1 MLPALSPAQW
11 ITLAAVAAAGLVLAV
26 LFLKLGLKL
35 LKALLILILLAF
47 VALLVTFVLLAL
59 RKGW

>member
-1 MLPALSPAQW
+1 
-11 ITLAAVAAAGLVLAV
+11 LAV

-35 LKALLILILLAF
+35 LKALLILVLLAF
-47 VALLVTFVLLAL
+47 VAALVTFLILAY